1 MPVGSNSKCMSN
13 NTSYIGWCTQAIHL
27 KAIHGCTIWNSTT
40 LLLPACSFVRALHRR
55 AALARR
61 NPRAARDGT
70 SHARS
75 ARGGRARR
83 RRARAAA
90 ACLRLRL
97 RLRQLEAW
105 RHCAWQPLPHARTH
119 ASLAV
124 GPRPR
129 DRDDQVIDRS
139 PSSPVSVTPGPGPL
153 PVQAAQPFTS
163 IVASCC
169 VCVRERRHALTMLGY
184 SCIICG
190 LLLASW

>member
-139 PSSPVSVTPGPGPL
+139 PRARARDRLPSPSRRARAPSPSRPRNRSHRSWHR
-153 PVQAAQPFTS
+153 AAS
-163 IVASCC
+163 A
-169 VCVRERRHALTMLGY
+169 
-184 SCIICG
+184 
-190 LLLASW
+190 